1 MRPMKMTW
9 ALKNMWKEYK
19 VEMCK
24 LENNII
30 EKNGEQ
36 IMKENLQELHVQRK
50 NWRGHNINF
59 LCWAFYYV
67 NDGKEVEIWFHQVM
81 RCIMCY
87 DNVVNILN
95 SRTKK
100 REGLIR
106 SIIKLMV

>member
-1 MRPMKMTW
+1 
-9 ALKNMWKEYK
+9 
-19 VEMCK
+19 MCK

-67 NDGKEVEIWFHQVM
+67 NDGKEVEI
-81 RCIMCY
+81 
-87 DNVVNILN
+87 
-95 SRTKK
+95 
-100 REGLIR
+100 
-106 SIIKLMV
+106 